1 MKLLLA
7 RLAADWQERWGH
19 PLAAVETFV
28 DPQRHQ
34 GTASKVSGWSQLG
47 GTKGF
52 GRSAVDFYQPPE
64 RPKQVWFRE
73 PGKKACVRL
82 RAAQLPP
89 AWAGVAAQAQP
100 RCTARA
106 AEMRSLRAHP
116 QGVPEFRRKQS
127 LGHPVAGM
135 ARPSGTP
142 GWTWSMP
149 STARAAGWAARA
161 CRKAPTRFPWRATC
175 PPNWI
180 WTPNSRWA
188 TRSTPKPTAQTC
200 AYARERNRGRR
211 EIRVLTAVEVTPE
224 HAGFPGARTIA
235 RLVRRV
241 RRQQKL
247 TTETV
252 LLITSLTLAELA
264 ARGWL
269 KHKRLDGVIESRLH
283 HPLDISLDEDRSRV
297 RQPKAAMVLACFRRL
312 TVSLALH
319 WVDQRRAG
327 QRRATVRGFQKRFHH
342 NGTGPQR
349 LADLVFAKQPTAWA
363 CAD

>member
-1 MKLLLA
+1 
-7 RLAADWQERWGH
+7 
-19 PLAAVETFV
+19 
-28 DPQRHQ
+28 
-34 GTASKVSGWSQLG
+34 
-47 GTKGF
+47 
-52 GRSAVDFYQPPE
+52 
-64 RPKQVWFRE
+64 
-73 PGKKACVRL
+73 
-82 RAAQLPP
+82 
-89 AWAGVAAQAQP
+89 
-100 RCTARA
+100 
-106 AEMRSLRAHP
+106 
-116 QGVPEFRRKQS
+116 
-127 LGHPVAGM
+127 
-135 ARPSGTP
+135 
-142 GWTWSMP
+142 
-149 STARAAGWAARA
+149 
-161 CRKAPTRFPWRATC
+161 
-175 PPNWI
+175 
-180 WTPNSRWA
+180 
-188 TRSTPKPTAQTC
+188 
-200 AYARERNRGRR
+200 
-211 EIRVLTAVEVTPE
+211 VEVTPE

-264 ARGWL
+264 ARGGL